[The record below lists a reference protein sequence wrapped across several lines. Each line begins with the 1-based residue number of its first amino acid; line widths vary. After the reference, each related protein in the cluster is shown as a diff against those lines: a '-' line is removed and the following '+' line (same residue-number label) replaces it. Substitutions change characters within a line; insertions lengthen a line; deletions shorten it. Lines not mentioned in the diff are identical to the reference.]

1 MSNKLNDIN
10 MKKLIT
16 HEQLENI
23 KKISN
28 GEKAQTESL
37 ITVKKIVIIKKD
49 KNNEKLYSS
58 I

>member
-1 MSNKLNDIN
+1 

-37 ITVKKIVIIKKD
+37 LTVIKNVIIKKD
-49 KNNEKLYSS
+49 KNNE
-58 I
+58 